1 MRKVLIVEDDREIR
15 KLLKDYLA
23 DYEYEVTE
31 AKEGNEASRLIAS
44 ECYDVILMDMM
55 LPYRSG
61 DILIRELRSRADDLK
76 AARTPVI
83 VISAKS
89 GSETRIETIRIGA
102 DDYII
107 KPFDLGEVLVR
118 IEAVLRRSADGEYT
132 GASGSTDSDS
142 GKVIRYGEIE
152 YSEVDN
158 TVTYKETPI
167 KLTAKE
173 MQLLA
178 IMLKNPKKTFT
189 KANLY
194 ESVWNDTYIYEDN
207 TINVHMSNLRSKLK
221 KATGQEYIET
231 VWGIGYKL
239 KQDVE

>member
-1 MRKVLIVEDDREIR
+1 MRRILVVEDDSEIR
-15 KLLKDYLA
+15 KLLKDYLTGY
-23 DYEYEVTE
+23 DYDVTE
-31 AKEGNEASRLIAS
+31 AKEGNQASELIAS
-44 ECYDVILMDMM
+44 ECFDVILMDMM
-55 LPYRSG
+55 LPFRSG
-61 DILIRELRSRADDLK
+61 DVLIKELRSRKDDIK

-107 KPFDLGEVLVR
+107 KPFNLDEVLVR
-118 IEAVLRRSADGEYT
+118 IEAVLRRSADGAY
-132 GASGSTDSDS
+132 ASSDS
-142 GKVIRYGEIE
+142 EQGGGALSFGDLE
-152 YSEVDN
+152 YSEAN
-158 TVTYKETPI
+158 NMVTFKGSPV

-173 MQLLA
+173 MMLLA
-178 IMLKNPKKTFT
+178 ILLKNPQKTFT

-221 KATGQEYIET
+221 NATGQDYIET

-239 KQDVE
+239 KQEQ

>member
-15 KLLKDYLA
+15 KLLKDYLT

-178 IMLKNPKKTFT
+178 ILLKNPKKTFT

-221 KATGQEYIET
+221 KATGLEYIET